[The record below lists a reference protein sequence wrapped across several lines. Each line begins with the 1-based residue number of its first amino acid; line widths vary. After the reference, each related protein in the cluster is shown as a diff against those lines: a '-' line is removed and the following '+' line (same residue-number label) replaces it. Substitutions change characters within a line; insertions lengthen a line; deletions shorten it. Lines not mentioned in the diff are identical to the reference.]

1 MECTHRAETWIK
13 RDSTARTA
21 GFVVGVTKSI
31 WVLNRTWE
39 GVLEVF
45 LRTNSSERPARREL
59 LESLR
64 RRLPL
69 AAAALLATLVSAA
82 ATAGYAWMVG
92 PLLRSLE
99 GNSGVEIPSAA
110 LPFTSPSVTQI
121 VWLLVSLGLLRAV
134 SETIRAHLGAKL
146 QLSVVREFRGKV
158 LAHVLRLEPSTL
170 LQWPR
175 GELASRIQVEV
186 HGVRTLLHLG
196 VAQGIRS
203 IVVATALAS
212 VALEVDT
219 RLAIPG
225 LLVVPLAVAAIVFLA
240 RPARRL
246 QRELFAVESSV
257 VSETAEA
264 IDGAAVLRAY
274 GAVRPMRDKIDLG
287 AARSEARGIAAETW
301 STAAG
306 PLVELAGA
314 LGIAMVFA
322 LAWSADG
329 AVDLA
334 ATGTVLV
341 ALVLMYRPLHGLA
354 RAVFGWSSGLAS
366 LDRLDEL
373 LRLPAEPL
381 EEVTMRT
388 DPVASL
394 RVEDL
399 CFDYD
404 SQPVLRNVGVSLHPG
419 ELVAITGPSG
429 AGKSTLLGVLAG
441 VLPPATGRMVID
453 GAPAA
458 RALLIEATAWMP
470 QNPTLFRDTILRNV
484 AFGADHPERARVVE
498 VCRRVHAHEFIAE
511 RPGGYDAVLQEGGTD
526 LSMGQRQRIT
536 LARALYWGAP
546 VMLLDEPTSAL
557 DDEQER
563 NVIGVC
569 RAHADLGGLVIVAT
583 HREDFLRHADRVLEL
598 RDGTLIEWERQTADA
613 LLH

>member
-1 MECTHRAETWIK
+1 MGCTHRAEMRIK
-13 RDSTARTA
+13 GDSASQTG
-21 GFVVGVTKSI
+21 GFVVGVTESI

-39 GVLEVF
+39 GVFGVF
-45 LRTNSSERPARREL
+45 LGMNSSDRPGRREL

-64 RRLPL
+64 GRCPL
-69 AAAALLATLVSAA
+69 AAAALLATLLSAA

-92 PLLRSLE
+92 PLLRNLE
-99 GNSGVEIPSAA
+99 GNSGLEMPSTGFA
-110 LPFTSPSVTQI
+110 FTSPSVTQI

-158 LAHVLRLEPSTL
+158 LTHVLRLEPCTL

-212 VALEVDT
+212 VALKVDT

-246 QRELFAVESSV
+246 QRELFAAESSV
-257 VSETAEA
+257 ISETAEA
-264 IDGAAVLRAY
+264 VDGAAVLRAY
-274 GAVRPMRDKIDLG
+274 GAVRPMRDKINVG
-287 AARSEARGIAAETW
+287 AVRSEERGIAAETW

-306 PLVELAGA
+306 PLIELAAA

-322 LAWSADG
+322 MASPADG

-354 RAVFGWSSGLAS
+354 RALFGWSSGLAS

-381 EEVTMRT
+381 EEVTVRT
-388 DPVASL
+388 EPVASL
-394 RVEDL
+394 RVL
-399 CFDYD
+399 ALSFNYD
-404 SQPVLRNVGVSLHPG
+404 SRPVVRNATASFRRG
-419 ELVAITGPSG
+419 ELVAVTGPSG

-441 VLPPATGRMVID
+441 VLPPSSGQVMID
-453 GAPAA
+453 GVPAV
-458 RALLIEATAWMP
+458 RAQLIGATAWMP
-470 QNPTLFRDTILRNV
+470 QNPALFRDTILRNV
-484 AFGADHPERARVVE
+484 ALGAEHPERARVVE
-498 VCRRVHAHEFIAE
+498 MCRRVQAHEFIAE
-511 RPGGYDAVLQEGGTD
+511 RPGGYDGVLQEGGTD

-557 DDEQER
+557 DDEQEQ

-569 RAHADLGGLVIVAT
+569 REHANLGGLVIVAT
-583 HREDFLRHADRVLEL
+583 HREDFLRRADRVLEL
-598 RDGTLIEWERQTADA
+598 RDGTVIEWERRTADA